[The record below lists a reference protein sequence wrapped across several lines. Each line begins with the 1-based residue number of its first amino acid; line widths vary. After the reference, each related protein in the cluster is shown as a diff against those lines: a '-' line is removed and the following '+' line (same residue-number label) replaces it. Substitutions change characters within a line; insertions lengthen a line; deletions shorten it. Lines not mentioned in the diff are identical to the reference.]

1 MAGKIKVSDD
11 HRKNG
16 LSLTPGGSTVSVIT
30 NKGQELV
37 YDKIKNPKA
46 YVSRLTGDDTIL
58 EIYVDGEKVWS
69 KG

>member
-1 MAGKIKVSDD
+1 MAKIKVTDE

-16 LSLTPGGSTVSVIT
+16 LSLTPGGSTVSVRTI
-30 NKGQELV
+30 KGHEYV

-46 YVSRLTGDDTIL
+46 YVTRLSGDASIL

-69 KG
+69 KN